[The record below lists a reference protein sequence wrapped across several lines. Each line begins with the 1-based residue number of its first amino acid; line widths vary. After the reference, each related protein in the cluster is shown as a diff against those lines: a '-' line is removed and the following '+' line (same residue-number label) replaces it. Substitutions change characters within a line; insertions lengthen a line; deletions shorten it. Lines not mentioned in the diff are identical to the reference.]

1 MSLYQDM
8 TWASGKKNLP
18 GLRGVAYFI
27 NKKQIRKWPALID
40 EGKTAAECSTYKGDF
55 ELEETGKWTK
65 VDVIQRKNAL
75 TSEPQGERESTTVL
89 NKLSV
94 KHAGTDEEAIT
105 LQRYANRDDLV
116 WLVQDMNNQNKFRV
130 VGSEIFDNITKVSLN
145 LGSEVTSEKATTIEV
160 EATDECLPFYIGKI
174 ITSGGDVNA
183 PDPAPENPDGGT

>member
-8 TWASGKKNLP
+8 NWAQGKKNLP

-27 NKKQIRKWPALID
+27 NKKMLKKWPVLKD
-40 EGKTAAECSTYKGDF
+40 EGKTAAECSTYVGDF
-55 ELEETGKWTK
+55 ELNESAKWTK
-65 VDVIQRKNAL
+65 VDIIQRKNSL
-75 TSEPQGERESTTVL
+75 TSEPQGERESTTIL

-116 WLVQDMNNQNKFRV
+116 WLVQDMNNRNKYRV

-145 LGSEVTSEKATTIEV
+145 LGSEATSEKVTTIEV
-160 EATDECLPFYIGKI
+160 EATDECLPFYTGKI
-174 ITSGGDVNA
+174 ITSEGDMNA
-183 PDPAPENPDGGT
+183 PDSVPEEPEVGA